1 MTHGITTAVAD
12 AVDLALE
19 ICERNEQVMLERR
32 QDAVRKS
39 ADCCIE
45 CGLLISSER
54 QLAVGGTEFCTECAE
69 DFERRGGC

>member
-1 MTHGITTAVAD
+1 MTHGSARIVAD

-19 ICERNEQVMLERR
+19 ICERNEQVMLQRR

-45 CGLLISSER
+45 CDKLIPSER
-54 QLAVGGTEFCTECAE
+54 QLAVGGTEFCAECAE
-69 DFERRGGC
+69 DFEKRSG

>member
-1 MTHGITTAVAD
+1 MTHGCAIAVAD

-19 ICERNEQVMLERR
+19 ICERNERVMLQRR

-45 CGLLISSER
+45 CDKQIPSER

-69 DFERRGGC
+69 DFEKRGG